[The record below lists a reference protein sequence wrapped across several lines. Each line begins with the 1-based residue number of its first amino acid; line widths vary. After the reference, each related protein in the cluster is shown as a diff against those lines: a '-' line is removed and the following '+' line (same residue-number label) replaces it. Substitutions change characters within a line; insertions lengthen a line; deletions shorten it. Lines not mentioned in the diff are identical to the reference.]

1 MPGGV
6 EPDHDRLQR
15 AQFIRALQPGSV
27 QQELQRE
34 IRRRPA
40 ITFREVCT
48 EAKALAYEIIGGD
61 AWAGHTLAGPIP
73 AATHPTVNE
82 TDGHPGYHPC
92 CRWPAMA
99 EDPTVSHETD
109 PRVYRTYAAQP
120 PLPSRVGPLPPAVAP
135 THQDLQDLREAL
147 RTELKQEIREQLSGV
162 GKSLIEEVKT
172 HLASLTLGAGLTTHP
187 NHPQLMGP
195 TWPQSSPQQGRDGP
209 GNVGQY
215 RWDSTGRPICL
226 ECAAARGAWDKAF
239 TVCRRIE
246 ASEGIP
252 PGEFSGTARLARQS
266 IVRLPPET
274 EMVVWAQVPRA
285 SGIPDCHVIV
295 EDLGDS
301 AQGYRV
307 ARTLCHLKGG
317 KVPVRLCNPH
327 PFAIDLPQRAALAT
341 VSQVDPAATQT
352 GVHVSL
358 QTIGPCE
365 VEVDVR
371 RVSEGTGNDHPA
383 LTLKGE
389 GLTQE
394 EQRKLTEL
402 LQEWRAVFAM
412 DEDDVGYTSAVR
424 HQILTGDAPPT
435 RERYRPIPPSLYPEI
450 RALLQDYRKLNAV
463 THKDAFPLPRIEES
477 LTNLKGAA
485 WYSTLDLASGYWQVE
500 VDPKDQEKT
509 AFTTPVGLFQF
520 NRMPFGLCNAPAT
533 FQRLMQRCLGGLVN
547 DFLLIYLDDIIVFSP
562 CFDSHL
568 DHLRQVFGKLHQQ
581 GLKLQPLK
589 CCLFRKE
596 VLYLGHRVSQQG
608 YYRRFIP
615 GFAKIAAPL
624 NQQLQGKAGAKATP
638 VQWSLACQSAFEKLK
653 EALQNAPILAYANFD
668 QPFLVYTDAS
678 LEGLGAVLSQVAGG
692 SEGDLG
698 GSRRRS
704 QVGSDQDSREPLQR
718 EEPTLWAIRQ
728 EEDPEVGNLVKMK
741 VENLS
746 LTQARSRLPSAM
758 HRWLHEW
765 ERLEV
770 QSGIL
775 GRRILEHDTGLQA
788 FQCVV
793 PSAYRMGVWK
803 EYHQTAGHANKTR
816 VLGLVRR
823 RFFWPGMGRD
833 VENWTDQCS
842 ECAVRKR
849 GPGVRAPMQPI
860 VTSYPWEIVAL
871 DYLSLGRATDEYP
884 YILVMTD
891 LFSRYAVAVP
901 TKDQSAQTT
910 VRALWRSLIQP
921 FGCPERL
928 LTDRGGA
935 FESQVMAQ
943 LCEMYGCT
951 KSRTT
956 PYHPQGNGACER
968 FNQTLLALLG
978 SLRVEAQA
986 QWEAALPALVQAY
999 NNTVHGSTGFTPYFV
1014 LFGRHARL
1022 PVDLCLDVVPPQER
1036 RTLEGWVQAHHRT
1049 LTEAYA
1055 KVGAQSRRRQ
1065 GWDQARYNKKA
1076 RAVPLLAGERVLLR
1090 NFRRRA
1096 GGKLAPHWVPSPFV
1110 VVAQVQ
1116 PGHPVYSIR
1125 PEGKNGPTRTI
1136 HRNNLRHCPAGVA
1149 FLAERQ
1155 WFSDVS
1161 GENVIR
1167 PRQGS
1172 PPRKD
1177 PGRTLGYHN
1186 NRLRPERG
1194 GNRWMAGLSRWTP
1207 NVTVG
1212 NGS

>member
-1 MPGGV
+1 
-6 EPDHDRLQR
+6 
-15 AQFIRALQPGSV
+15 
-27 QQELQRE
+27 
-34 IRRRPA
+34 
-40 ITFREVCT
+40 
-48 EAKALAYEIIGGD
+48 
-61 AWAGHTLAGPIP
+61 
-73 AATHPTVNE
+73 
-82 TDGHPGYHPC
+82 
-92 CRWPAMA
+92 
-99 EDPTVSHETD
+99 
-109 PRVYRTYAAQP
+109 
-120 PLPSRVGPLPPAVAP
+120 
-135 THQDLQDLREAL
+135 
-147 RTELKQEIREQLSGV
+147 
-162 GKSLIEEVKT
+162 
-172 HLASLTLGAGLTTHP
+172 
-187 NHPQLMGP
+187 
-195 TWPQSSPQQGRDGP
+195 
-209 GNVGQY
+209 
-215 RWDSTGRPICL
+215 
-226 ECAAARGAWDKAF
+226 
-239 TVCRRIE
+239 
-246 ASEGIP
+246 
-252 PGEFSGTARLARQS
+252 
-266 IVRLPPET
+266 
-274 EMVVWAQVPRA
+274 
-285 SGIPDCHVIV
+285 
-295 EDLGDS
+295 
-301 AQGYRV
+301 
-307 ARTLCHLKGG
+307 
-317 KVPVRLCNPH
+317 
-327 PFAIDLPQRAALAT
+327 
-341 VSQVDPAATQT
+341 
-352 GVHVSL
+352 
-358 QTIGPCE
+358 
-365 VEVDVR
+365 
-371 RVSEGTGNDHPA
+371 
-383 LTLKGE
+383 
-389 GLTQE
+389 
-394 EQRKLTEL
+394 
-402 LQEWRAVFAM
+402 M

-435 RERYRPIPPSLYPEI
+435 RERYRPIPQSLYPEI

-533 FQRLMQRCLGGLVN
+533 FQRLMQRCLGGVLQAFYSGIRK
-547 DFLLIYLDDIIVFSP
+547 DCCPIKPAAS
-562 CFDSHL
+562 
-568 DHLRQVFGKLHQQ
+568 GQ
-581 GLKLQPLK
+581 G
-589 CCLFRKE
+589 R
-596 VLYLGHRVSQQG
+596 
-608 YYRRFIP
+608 
-615 GFAKIAAPL
+615 
-624 NQQLQGKAGAKATP
+624 AKATP

-678 LEGLGAVLSQVAGG
+678 LEGLGAVLSQVQDGKERVIAYASRSLSTTERNDQNYSSFKLELLALNWAITEKFKDYLWGASFTVFTDNNPLVHLDTAKLGAVEQRWVAQLANFTFTVKYRPGAANRNADVLSRLPGEVRVTSVEVEGG
-692 SEGDLG
+692 
-698 GSRRRS
+698 S

-758 HRWLHEW
+758 HRWLQEW

-1014 LFGRHARL
+1014 LCGRHARL

-1136 HRNNLRHCPAGVA
+1136 HRNNLRHCPAGVGT
-1149 FLAERQ
+1149 EQ
-1155 WFSDVS
+1155 VEVS
-1161 GENVIR
+1161 PDQPGAGPIRGQVMWPVAPVLRFIPPGELEPAI
-1167 PRQGS
+1167 
-1172 PPRKD
+1172 
-1177 PGRTLGYHN
+1177 
-1186 NRLRPERG
+1186 PEPVVEPEVVHIG
-1194 GNRWMAGLSRWTP
+1194 ECDAGL
-1207 NVTVG
+1207 
-1212 NGS
+1212 GSGMVAEPEGQVYQEGRVRITDRDGRDFPPVRRSQRDNFGVAPKRYRL

>member
-1 MPGGV
+1 
-6 EPDHDRLQR
+6 
-15 AQFIRALQPGSV
+15 
-27 QQELQRE
+27 
-34 IRRRPA
+34 
-40 ITFREVCT
+40 
-48 EAKALAYEIIGGD
+48 
-61 AWAGHTLAGPIP
+61 
-73 AATHPTVNE
+73 
-82 TDGHPGYHPC
+82 
-92 CRWPAMA
+92 
-99 EDPTVSHETD
+99 
-109 PRVYRTYAAQP
+109 
-120 PLPSRVGPLPPAVAP
+120 
-135 THQDLQDLREAL
+135 
-147 RTELKQEIREQLSGV
+147 
-162 GKSLIEEVKT
+162 
-172 HLASLTLGAGLTTHP
+172 
-187 NHPQLMGP
+187 
-195 TWPQSSPQQGRDGP
+195 
-209 GNVGQY
+209 
-215 RWDSTGRPICL
+215 
-226 ECAAARGAWDKAF
+226 
-239 TVCRRIE
+239 
-246 ASEGIP
+246 
-252 PGEFSGTARLARQS
+252 
-266 IVRLPPET
+266 
-274 EMVVWAQVPRA
+274 MVVWAQVPRA

-394 EQRKLTEL
+394 EQRKLSEL

-450 RALLQDYRKLNAV
+450 RALLQGMLERGVVEESSSPWAAPVVLVKKKDNSWRFCVDYRKLNAV

-678 LEGLGAVLSQVAGG
+678 LEGLGAVLSQVQDGKERVIAYASRSLSTTERNDQNYSSFKLELLALNWAITEKFKDYLWGASFTVFTDNNPLVHLDTAKLGAVEQRWVAQLANFTFTVKYRPGAANRNADVLSRLPGEVRVTSVEVEGG
-692 SEGDLG
+692 
-698 GSRRRS
+698 S

-1136 HRNNLRHCPAGVA
+1136 HRNNLRHCPAGVGTEQVEVSPDQPGAGPIRGQVMWPVAPVLRFIPPGELEPAIPEPVVEPEVVHIA

-1177 PGRTLGYHN
+1177 PGRTLGLSICG
-1186 NRLRPERG
+1186 RQSARPTSEVSREVVPVTT
-1194 GNRWMAGLSRWTP
+1194 ALPVSLAPLLPEHLAPALSGTGPSSLLPPR
-1207 NVTVG
+1207 
-1212 NGS
+1212 